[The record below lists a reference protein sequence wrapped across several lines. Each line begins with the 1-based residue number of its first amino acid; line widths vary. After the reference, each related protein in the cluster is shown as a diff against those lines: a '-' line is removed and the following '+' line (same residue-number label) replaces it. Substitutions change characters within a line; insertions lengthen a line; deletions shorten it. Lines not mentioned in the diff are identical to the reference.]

1 MKNLKKSKFKKQLAP
16 HKKMTLVEDIHHKF
30 KSLSEL
36 HQSFGMPKPQ
46 HPMVSLVFDVMN
58 NVDVERL
65 QRFHVLTYYLISY
78 VISFKSKFSAK
89 IKYGQGHYSFDD
101 GGILFAS
108 PGQIIGTH
116 ENEEDHPGYVLLVH
130 PDFIRNHSLGSKIK
144 KYGFFSYSVNEAL
157 RLSPKEEVTIK
168 GIFKSIE
175 QELNSNPDNFSQ
187 DIILAQIELLL
198 NYANRFY
205 KRQLGMRKTIRDHLL
220 QNVED
225 LLEEYFTEDK
235 PLSMGMPTV
244 KYLSE
249 QLKLSSRHLSDML
262 RSSTGQN
269 AQQHIHNK
277 VIEKAQELLSTT
289 KLTVSEVA
297 FTLGF
302 EHSQSFSKLFK
313 SKTKLSPLAF
323 RQSFI
328 PK

>member
-1 MKNLKKSKFKKQLAP
+1 MKKLKKSKFKNRNTEMKNE
-16 HKKMTLVEDIHHKF
+16 VDIHHKF
-30 KSLSEL
+30 QSLSEL
-36 HQSFGMPKPQ
+36 HNSFGMPKPQ
-46 HPMVSLVFDVMN
+46 HPMVSLLSDVMN
-58 NVDVERL
+58 NIDVDKL
-65 QRFHVLTYYLISY
+65 ASFHVLTYYLISY
-78 VISFKSKFSAK
+78 VFSFKSKFSAK
-89 IKYGQGHYSFDD
+89 IKYGQGHYSFDG
-101 GGILFAS
+101 GGILLAS

-130 PDFIRNHSLGSKIK
+130 PDFIRNHPLGSRIK

-157 RLSPKEEVTIK
+157 RLTPKEEVTIK
-168 GIFKSIE
+168 AIFKSIE
-175 QELNSNPDNFSQ
+175 QELNSNADNFSQ
-187 DIILAQIELLL
+187 DIILSQIELLL

-205 KRQLGMRKTIRDHLL
+205 KRQLGTRKTIHDHLL

-235 PLSMGMPTV
+235 PLTMGMPTV

-277 VIEKAQELLSTT
+277 LIEKAQELLSTT
-289 KLTVSEVA
+289 KLSVSEVA

-328 PK
+328 PKSP